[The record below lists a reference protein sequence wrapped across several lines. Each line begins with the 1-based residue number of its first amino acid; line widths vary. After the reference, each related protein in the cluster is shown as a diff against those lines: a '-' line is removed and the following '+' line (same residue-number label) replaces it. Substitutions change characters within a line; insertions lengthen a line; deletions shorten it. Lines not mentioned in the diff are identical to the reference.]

1 MAVMEIIYG
10 VLIVSIAIFSIYCY
24 RRKKMLEIYNSDGSL
39 SYDITKNGLRI
50 LGIYTSQNLSGN
62 VTIPIKTKA
71 NEKVSVIVSASAS
84 NENYG
89 SAVVTINSIT
99 QTAVNCTI
107 TSTAHS
113 MVSGDTML
121 VGYVRIFVLGSMS

>member
-1 MAVMEIIYG
+1 
-10 VLIVSIAIFSIYCY
+10 
-24 RRKKMLEIYNSDGSL
+24 MLEIYNADGSL

-50 LGIYTSQNLSGN
+50 LGVYVSQNLYGN

-71 NEKVSVIVSASAS
+71 NEKVSVIVGSSAI

-89 SAVVTINSIT
+89 SAIVKINSIT

-107 TSTAHS
+107 TSTAKS
-113 MVSGDTML
+113 TVAGDTML
-121 VGYVRIFVLGSMS
+121 IGYVKIFVLGSMS

>member
-1 MAVMEIIYG
+1 
-10 VLIVSIAIFSIYCY
+10 
-24 RRKKMLEIYNSDGSL
+24 MLEIYNADGSL

-113 MVSGDTML
+113 TVSGDTML
-121 VGYVRIFVLGSMS
+121 VGYVRIFVLGSMSWVNI